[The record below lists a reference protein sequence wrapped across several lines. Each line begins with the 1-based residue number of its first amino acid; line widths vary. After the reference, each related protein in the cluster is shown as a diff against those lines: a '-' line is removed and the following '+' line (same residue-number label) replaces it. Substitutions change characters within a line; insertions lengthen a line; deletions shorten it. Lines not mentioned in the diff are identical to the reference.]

1 MPDKYFEALKQEWE
15 AVVKLDCRSNDEF
28 CQVEEPCEEAAKK
41 VKPIGFVLGGK
52 VFEVPPSTYLNQA
65 NGVCQ
70 FGIYKNNLGGESVNL
85 YIIGEPLLKNLY
97 MVYDFENSEI
107 KLGVNSE
114 SEDSGVLIYNP
125 GERPVIKTKQE
136 LLLEEIKESEIA
148 T

>member
-1 MPDKYFEALKQEWE
+1 
-15 AVVKLDCRSNDEF
+15 
-28 CQVEEPCEEAAKK
+28 
-41 VKPIGFVLGGK
+41 
-52 VFEVPPSTYLNQA
+52 
-65 NGVCQ
+65 
-70 FGIYKNNLGGESVNL
+70 
-85 YIIGEPLLKNLY
+85 LLKNLY

-114 SEDSGVLIYNP
+114 AEDSGVLIYNP

>member
-1 MPDKYFEALKQEWE
+1 
-15 AVVKLDCRSNDEF
+15 
-28 CQVEEPCEEAAKK
+28 
-41 VKPIGFVLGGK
+41 
-52 VFEVPPSTYLNQA
+52 
-65 NGVCQ
+65 
-70 FGIYKNNLGGESVNL
+70 
-85 YIIGEPLLKNLY
+85 